1 LVQRSERDKNEP
13 CGLIC
18 YSESMNLPEVR
29 IRASFLLN
37 GAVIPLLL
45 PGLKE
50 TGNEKAATDEYIN
63 ETVDLYRSSWAPYEE
78 KILNGMCEVL
88 DLEFKQNTI
97 DAYIAPFGNSFSDP
111 MVISTK
117 YSGDRFIEVFTHEIA
132 HRLLTDNTKITA
144 SVDRK
149 ILKTWKELFGD
160 DHAWNTLVHIPVHA
174 ILEYIFIDILNEPE
188 RLERDI
194 QFCEKYPPYADAWKY
209 VKQEGYK
216 NILKKL
222 QESY

>member
-1 LVQRSERDKNEP
+1 MENTH
-13 CGLIC
+13 
-18 YSESMNLPEVR
+18 LPEIR

-50 TGNEKAATDEYIN
+50 TGNEIAATDEFIN
-63 ETVDLYRSSWAPYEE
+63 ETVELYNASWGPYET
-78 KILNGMCEVL
+78 KILKAMCEVL

-97 DAYIAPFGNSFSDP
+97 DAYVAPFGNSFSDP

-132 HRLLTDNTKITA
+132 HRLLTDNTKMT
-144 SVDRK
+144 SDPDKK
-149 ILKTWKELFGD
+149 ILKTWKALFGD

-174 ILEYIFIDILNEPE
+174 LLEYVFIDVLNEPE

-194 QFCEKYPPYADAWKY
+194 NICEKYPPYADAWKY
-209 VKQEGYK
+209 VKREGYGA
-216 NILKKL
+216 ILKKL
-222 QESY
+222 RHSY

>member
-1 LVQRSERDKNEP
+1 
-13 CGLIC
+13 
-18 YSESMNLPEVR
+18 MNIPEVR

-50 TGNEKAATDEYIN
+50 TGDEIAATDEYIS
-63 ETVDLYRSSWAPYEE
+63 ETVDRYNKSWSRYET
-78 KILNGMCEVL
+78 KILTAMCEVL
-88 DLEFKQNTI
+88 DLEFKQNII
-97 DAYIAPFGNSFSDP
+97 DAYVVPFGHSFSDP

-117 YSGDRFIEVFTHEIA
+117 YKSERFIEVFTHEVA
-132 HRLLTDNTKITA
+132 HRLLTDNSKMT
-144 SVDRK
+144 SSLDRK
-149 ILKTWKELFGD
+149 ILKTWKELFGE

-174 ILEYIFIDILNEPE
+174 LLEYIFVDVLDEPE

-194 QFCEKYPPYADAWKY
+194 ELCKQHPPYADAWTY
-209 VKQEGYK
+209 VQSEGYQ

-222 QESY
+222 RHSY